1 MSSLKKASKLQK
13 THRERHQPE
22 GRKAFGLLEKKK
34 DYKLR
39 ANEYNA
45 KKAILQKLRQKALDK
60 NPDEFYHHMIN
71 SAVVNDMH
79 QEKFKGEES
88 EFTPEQI
95 AVMQSQDIKYIIHRR
110 NVEKKKVER
119 LKASLH
125 LISAG
130 PIAKN
135 KHTFFVDEDSE
146 KRKFNVANRL
156 DTHPELLSRSFN
168 RPTTSTLE
176 SCSIPVPTKSS
187 DLLKEKRYKELETR
201 LAREKQ
207 LAVLEE
213 KMRSKILLQNKGN
226 KPVRMVAPGT
236 KDSAPIYRW
245 AQERKK

>member
-146 KRKFNVANRL
+146 KGN
-156 DTHPELLSRSFN
+156 SIRSFN